1 MLEPW
6 MNIWMER
13 NTYNGKPI
21 DQEEKYSAYCA
32 LCQLGA
38 LDEYLNGKKHN
49 RKSFGGLNS
58 KTIGPWKTCSNILIY
73 FFYLITADWLQNWM
87 PNGLFL

>member
-1 MLEPW
+1 
-6 MNIWMER
+6 MER

-49 RKSFGGLNS
+49 RKMKIFWGLNS
-58 KTIGPWKTCSNILIY
+58 KTIK
-73 FFYLITADWLQNWM
+73 Q
-87 PNGLFL
+87 

>member
-1 MLEPW
+1 MCVGTLDEHL
-6 MNIWMER
+6 NGKKYVE
-13 NTYNGKPI
+13 YNGKPI

-49 RKSFGGLNS
+49 RKLKINLSRGLIQ
-58 KTIGPWKTCSNILIY
+58 K
-73 FFYLITADWLQNWM
+73 Q
-87 PNGLFL
+87 